1 MQNGSNAYEL
11 LNIFTKAANIAK
23 ARNQQIFNE
32 EISDAVK
39 IELLKQVFPQNKDLI
54 NILAAIKNISN
65 AN

>member
-1 MQNGSNAYEL
+1 MQNNSNAYEL

-23 ARNQQIFNE
+23 ARNRQVFNE

-39 IELLKQVFPQNKDLI
+39 MELLKQVFPQNKDLI
-54 NILAAIKNISN
+54 NILAAIKNITN